1 MLNEVYWS
9 LLPQFRINK
18 KEKKNVTVQYGEMIE
33 FYSKRLFS
41 VKLNSDIQFFA
52 MALNYR
58 FNMKNQFL
66 LHKRCQLFLDYKLQ
80 NNVNVLF
87 CIYKEYMC
95 FGYIKKD
102 QKWMQPVHWRIFH
115 RNQAKQIF
123 SFCNMK
129 FIAIFSL
136 AICALVESVPIDYQS
151 KE

>member
-1 MLNEVYWS
+1 
-9 LLPQFRINK
+9 
-18 KEKKNVTVQYGEMIE
+18 MIE

-102 QKWMQPVHWRIFH
+102 QK
-115 RNQAKQIF
+115 
-123 SFCNMK
+123 
-129 FIAIFSL
+129 
-136 AICALVESVPIDYQS
+136 
-151 KE
+151 